1 MPEAIAVDEGP
12 PGSDSVVSCCICD
25 VLMRARD
32 WKPAFED
39 TLERVCAR
47 AHIERLVTDTNSSV
61 PDCKHIYGDMYGDVF
76 TCMLRIERLAKVTNS
91 SAPIVSFSSDSPLL
105 LGTELRRDRGKYGFQ
120 ERWVESDGDGET
132 DRQGEIGG
140 ERERNRERER
150 EREGGREKRKRGRER
165 ERERG

>member
-1 MPEAIAVDEGP
+1 
-12 PGSDSVVSCCICD
+12 
-25 VLMRARD
+25 
-32 WKPAFED
+32 
-39 TLERVCAR
+39 
-47 AHIERLVTDTNSSV
+47 
-61 PDCKHIYGDMYGDVF
+61 
-76 TCMLRIERLAKVTNS
+76 MLRIERLAKVTNS

-150 EREGGREKRKRGRER
+150 ERGREGEKEKRERKRER
-165 ERERG
+165 ERVRVVPDNLKTGTNESNVFIYKMSKNIFKKLTKVKQTSAYT

>member
-1 MPEAIAVDEGP
+1 
-12 PGSDSVVSCCICD
+12 
-25 VLMRARD
+25 
-32 WKPAFED
+32 
-39 TLERVCAR
+39 
-47 AHIERLVTDTNSSV
+47 
-61 PDCKHIYGDMYGDVF
+61 
-76 TCMLRIERLAKVTNS
+76 MLRIERLAKVTNS

-150 EREGGREKRKRGRER
+150 EREGEKERKER
-165 ERERG
+165 KIERGGKSWSRQPQNRHERVKRLHIQDVKKHFQKTDQSQTNVRIYIMSTTLEKKSQTCT